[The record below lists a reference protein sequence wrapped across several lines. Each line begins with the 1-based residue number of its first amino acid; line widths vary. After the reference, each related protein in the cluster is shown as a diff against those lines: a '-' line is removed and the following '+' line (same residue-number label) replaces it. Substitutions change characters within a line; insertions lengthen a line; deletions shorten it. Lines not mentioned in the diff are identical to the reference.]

1 MVVASGI
8 IAATAA
14 VVGAGAAV
22 VGAVQSG
29 NAQKKAAN
37 QAAATEEENARRAEE
52 NAQAWA
58 EANEQQT
65 AFNHAE
71 ATLDADIVKGKT
83 ARDIAFLSGQRGYQ
97 STVYDRSIASTT
109 AQMQEQGDA
118 ITRKIGAQ
126 SAQLSLKLG
135 AANRQIDT
143 QNALLSVKEGRI
155 NDQIATQSALVALR
169 GDSIS
174 RDAEDE
180 IAALMGQSSYQR
192 AALGRKASET
202 LSAATAAVLAA
213 DTRTGFETANLEAS
227 AADLDTAAKASL
239 RRAGVE
245 KALGAAEQLRL
256 RAQGERIV
264 GAARAQA
271 GKAGVALSGSSLDV
285 MAEQAGET
293 ELAALAAKYQAD
305 ITVDSYVEDA
315 RAKGVRAV
323 QLRGQAGQTQ
333 ILGALDAV
341 NTMAEAEYNAA
352 ELHGQASEIARKTG
366 ESVGTLERKRQAD
379 LAALALEGRDSM
391 GALDANARSLAIE
404 GEDSLSALDAN
415 LRSLAIE
422 GRLSLDDLKSNLG
435 ALWREGGDRVAALGA
450 ERANTLGNFDDQI
463 ATARLQGEQQ
473 EAALRREAE
482 QIKKKGEIDARN
494 IRLTQLAQAADFR
507 ASAAA
512 RRESGSAAQTA
523 GYLSAGATIL
533 GTASKLATQWPT
545 LGGSAAAGSTAYD
558 AAPAAVTDIA

>member
-1 MVVASGI
+1 MSEAS
-8 IAATAA
+8 
-14 VVGAGAAV
+14 
-22 VGAVQSG
+22 
-29 NAQKKAAN
+29 
-37 QAAATEEENARRAEE
+37 
-52 NAQAWA
+52 
-58 EANEQQT
+58 
-65 AFNHAE
+65 
-71 ATLDADIVKGKT
+71 
-83 ARDIAFLSGQRGYQ
+83 
-97 STVYDRSIASTT
+97 
-109 AQMQEQGDA
+109 
-118 ITRKIGAQ
+118 
-126 SAQLSLKLG
+126 
-135 AANRQIDT
+135 
-143 QNALLSVKEGRI
+143 
-155 NDQIATQSALVALR
+155 
-169 GDSIS
+169 
-174 RDAEDE
+174 
-180 IAALMGQSSYQR
+180 
-192 AALGRKASET
+192 
-202 LSAATAAVLAA
+202 AAVLAA

-227 AADLDTAAKASL
+227 AAELDTATQASL

-245 KALGAAEQLRL
+245 KALGAAEQIRL

-285 MAEQAGET
+285 MAEQAGEA
-293 ELAALAAKYQAD
+293 ELAALAAKYQND

-323 QLRGQAGQTQ
+323 QLRGQAGQTR

-341 NTMAEAEYNAA
+341 NTLAAAEYSAA
-352 ELHGQASEIARKTG
+352 ELHGQAAEIARKTG
-366 ESVGTLERKRQAD
+366 ESVGTLERKRQTD
-379 LAALALEGRDSM
+379 LAALALEGDDSLST
-391 GALDANARSLAIE
+391 LDANVRSLAIE
-404 GEDSLSALDAN
+404 GKQ
-415 LRSLAIE
+415 
-422 GRLSLDDLKSNLG
+422 SLDDLKSNLG

-450 ERANTLGNFDDQI
+450 ERTNTLGNFDDQI

>member
-1 MVVASGI
+1 MVVATSI

-22 VGAVQSG
+22 AGAVQSG

-71 ATLDADIVKGKT
+71 ANLDADIVRDKT
-83 ARDIAFLSGQRGYQ
+83 ARDLAFLTSQKGYQ
-97 STVYDRSIASTT
+97 GEAYDRAIGLATT
-109 AQMQEQGDA
+109 
-118 ITRKIGAQ
+118 
-126 SAQLSLKLG
+126 QLTLG
-135 AANRQIDT
+135 TD
-143 QNALLSVKEGRI
+143 RI
-155 NDQIATQSALVALR
+155 R
-169 GDSIS
+169 G
-174 RDAEDE
+174 DAEDE
-180 IAALMGQSSYQR
+180 ITALLAGADHQIGS
-192 AALGRKASET
+192 LTRKADQT
-202 LSAATAAVLAA
+202 LANAVSAVLAA
-213 DTRTGFETANLEAS
+213 DTRTGFEQANLESS
-227 AADLDTAAKASL
+227 AADLNTQSQASL
-239 RRAGVE
+239 RRAGIE
-245 KALGAAEQLRL
+245 RALGAAEQLRV
-256 RAQGERIV
+256 RAEGERIA
-264 GAARAQA
+264 GAVRVQA

-285 MAEQAGET
+285 MADQAGQA

-315 RAKGVRAV
+315 RQKGVRAV
-323 QLRGQAGQTQ
+323 QLRSQAAQTGM
-333 ILGALDAV
+333 LNSLDAV
-341 NTMAEAEYNAA
+341 RTMTDAA
-352 ELHGQASEIARKTG
+352 YQANELEVQASE
-366 ESVGTLERKRQAD
+366 VGRQA
-379 LAALALEGRDSM
+379 LEKVSTIDRQRDSNLASLWAES
-391 GALDANARSLAIE
+391 GAKI
-404 GEDSLSALDAN
+404 
-415 LRSLAIE
+415 
-422 GRLSLDDLKSNLG
+422 
-435 ALWREGGDRVAALGA
+435 GGLGA
-450 ERANTLGNFDDQI
+450 ERDNTLGNFDDQI
-463 ATARLQGEQQ
+463 ATSRLQGEQQ

-494 IRLTQLAQAADFR
+494 IRLTQMAQAADFR